1 MTPTVQFPEMAA
13 LTMMAHCAQ
22 KDARRR
28 LMLTAEYPYRFKNVI
43 KNPKP
48 MQIIT
53 CTSWKPAKDKPYWK
67 QNINENLFIKDQ
79 NSC

>member
-48 MQIIT
+48 M
-53 CTSWKPAKDKPYWK
+53 
-67 QNINENLFIKDQ
+67 
-79 NSC
+79 